1 MRFTCFKRLLKAHLS
16 ETAVRSD
23 FLIFMRSLSYLFL
36 STRRCRWQDG
46 GYFFYFSITVITLHL
61 LLFLLQHAPHLKR
74 SYFDVTTDIIYSP
87 PPADSLMTTPAILP
101 TFIRPFSP
109 CPREGGMGL
118 FFLRGWDV
126 EWTAAQSG
134 YKMAGGRTRRRAG
147 TTLRQ
152 LGYVS
157 RRITIARHSDE
168 CVRNKLDSRVSPEA
182 TGRGSCDSDTA
193 TVCKH

>member
-109 CPREGGMGL
+109 CPREGGWGYFSLGGETLSGL
-118 FFLRGWDV
+118 LHNRDTKWQADGRD
-126 EWTAAQSG
+126 
-134 YKMAGGRTRRRAG
+134 AGPG
-147 TTLRQ
+147 
-152 LGYVS
+152 
-157 RRITIARHSDE
+157 RHSGSWATSLGE
-168 CVRNKLDSRVSPEA
+168 LQSLDILTNVYA
-182 TGRGSCDSDTA
+182 IN
-193 TVCKH
+193 